1 MILARKLQASRLCSL
16 VKLVVNNSNNQD
28 LHTVASNRSAR
39 LQGSLNLQALPAS
52 SAGPRLTWRS
62 VVTLEQAQG
71 QVRHCC
77 QGVLCAQTT
86 NMPCI
91 RHCPDVCV
99 SSQIDELNDKFVE
112 ARDEIE
118 YAQEDAETTYFNESH
133 KLAKD
138 SVGVVT
144 NLYQQ
149 ILTNLSDAD
158 RGKLQ
163 RSMGMKMEQLKVR
176 LLYCM
181 PYELLG

>member
-1 MILARKLQASRLCSL
+1 M
-16 VKLVVNNSNNQD
+16 
-28 LHTVASNRSAR
+28 NR
-39 LQGSLNLQALPAS
+39 
-52 SAGPRLTWRS
+52 
-62 VVTLEQAQG
+62 
-71 QVRHCC
+71 
-77 QGVLCAQTT
+77 AQTT
-86 NMPCI
+86 ETPCI
-91 RHCPDVCV
+91 RHCAHVYAP
-99 SSQIDELNDKFVE
+99 SQIDELNDRFVE

-149 ILTNLSDAD
+149 ILTDLSEAD

-176 LLYCM
+176 KLHCM
-181 PYELLG
+181 LMSCLGGSLSWHFGVDRCCMLVISAPDVAC